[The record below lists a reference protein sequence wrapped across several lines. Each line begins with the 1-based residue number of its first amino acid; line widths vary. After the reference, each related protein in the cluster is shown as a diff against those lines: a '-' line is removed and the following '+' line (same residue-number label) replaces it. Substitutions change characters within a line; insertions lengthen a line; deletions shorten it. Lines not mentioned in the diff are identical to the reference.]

1 MKISFW
7 DILKFLIKG
16 KLSNMLH
23 WGNSHL
29 KASHFASFVSLA
41 AILDFNEN
49 LLWGYSKI
57 LHQRKI
63 TGSASLR

>member
-16 KLSNMLH
+16 KLSNMLY
-23 WGNSHL
+23 WGNLHL
-29 KASHFASFVSLA
+29 KASNFVSFVSLVAILA

-49 LLWGYSKI
+49 
-57 LHQRKI
+57 
-63 TGSASLR
+63 